1 MSISKEFD
9 NFGFLTGKM
18 VKVKDVPE
26 MKDVLDWA
34 WEERSPIE
42 ELLII
47 DHPGRGRYYAID
59 DGEDILPIHQ
69 MRMVDETLMYAS
81 EGDKD
86 QAKHDA
92 ERFTTRRATFYEFF
106 AEDAWG
112 KAVKMAEIDAM
123 FKESEFFAA
132 TSQTG
137 APNLWEKSTKHHNET
152 IAKAIMDGILTQFK
166 APALH
171 IEVVGVDWM
180 NRLRLLNYPFKDVA
194 QLAADMSAINAAA
207 DNTAEE
213 ARRQGKIKF

>member
-81 EGDKD
+81 EADKD

-137 APNLWEKSTKHHNET
+137 PLIYGKNPLNT
-152 IAKAIMDGILTQFK
+152 IMKPLQR
-166 APALH
+166 PS
-171 IEVVGVDWM
+171 WM
-180 NRLRLLNYPFKDVA
+180 VSSLNSRRRLCTLRL
-194 QLAADMSAINAAA
+194 SALI
-207 DNTAEE
+207 
-213 ARRQGKIKF
+213 G